1 MPAPHA
7 TPLSPPPPHTTNA
20 ASSSSSTAAASGS
33 TKPSSTTPPAPP
45 SPSSVVHQ
53 VGSRQG
59 TRTRTRT
66 RRNVSSSAS
75 GSHRTPR
82 YTNEDHPMAPHN
94 LAARGYHSFRCL
106 GVPFHVKQR
115 YAFVRELGI
124 GAYGCVALC
133 RDEVLECNVAIK
145 KVTRIFEK
153 DVLARR
159 ALREVALLRHIGLCD
174 NVTALLDFDTAFI
187 DFSEIYLVL
196 SASEADLSQIIRSG
210 QSLSDAHHQYF
221 MAQILRGVRYMH
233 AAKVI
238 HRDLKPSNLLVNGDC
253 ALRICDL
260 GLARAYADSDEFLAP
275 PASTSDDTE
284 SKPRSISSRS
294 STDGDRPDPQQST
307 VSLDEESSQ
316 AQSQLQQ
323 QQQPRSG
330 SAHSPSPASD
340 LHVQLYKTDSKG
352 KQKRLNFP
360 GGPLTGYVATRW
372 YRAPEVM
379 LCFREGYGSEM
390 DMWSV
395 GCILAELI
403 AGAPIFGGKD
413 YVDQIARINNVLG
426 SPSEAVLDKI
436 GSERAKTYIKSLPNM
451 PAVPLEKLYPN
462 ANPEALDLVA
472 KLLTWDPDQ
481 RLTAEQALRHPW
493 LKAYH
498 ESNAR
503 WQPPQPFDKF
513 AEVEFIHSLRQF
525 KSSLQREADEM
536 RMELEELER
545 EELEHLGNGASSHTD
560 EQHAATT
567 HTNGNGVPDA
577 AAHQNGELSLQPSN
591 GANGHAGDESS
602 RDASQQ
608 DETQKQAE
616 SLSDSGNVQR
626 ADDVVDHTAHSL
638 RSSVDADA
646 PCSEVSSHRA
656 DQEAGT
662 DAVEGDADALSCSA
676 STQSGHLPAD
686 AASSS
691 SSSHTPSSTSGASAD
706 EAEPPSPRLY
716 ETCRMST
723 ALKSR
728 AERFE
733 EGKALRKPPSFFR
746 LGHEAE
752 GRAFSKLTSDEVEQQ
767 YNDVFMPKQVLTV
780 ARGLVEYQSTAAIAM
795 REAASPSIHSQANH
809 DSTSITGQQPEPDGM
824 LSRSSTI
831 KAFTASADV
840 GSGASNVAS
849 SRASSVSSSTAAGG
863 RASGAASTPSLGQ
876 SLLDDTVFAP
886 VDGPSNG
893 LKSVS
898 SQRHGKQ
905 LVVLQDSIVQ
915 SSVSLMREMIGRSA
929 RRNHALLVVAAL
941 RQPETYLDGIDA
953 KRVAVI
959 DATGLCNVFA
969 AEAEATPSVQQ
980 LIDRIGGQLSALNA
994 NMSKTTVFIDSL
1006 SAIARAAADE
1016 GGIASASRLV
1026 RETLGRVGASSRV
1039 VVGVQLGGEEAS
1051 TSAGLLSSL
1060 HSPLIWGSPTASS
1073 TTSAA
1078 APGGTV
1084 LSATIHPPALVRHI
1098 VKQYSLKPPST
1109 SLSVR
1114 RALGFDDGDDEAEE
1128 VDARF
1133 WDVLRN
1139 VAARGPMGVAAYEAG
1154 GGTQGWWSGE
1164 SCAFEGLSIA
1174 ESGGQDQNS
1183 NSSGRVS
1190 AGVITLADL
1199 LNPQR
1204 TGYAILECH
1213 YQARNGKCYEEL
1225 VAAVTVPSDSS
1236 LALVPLD
1243 VVDRAALASSATPA
1257 AASSAPA
1264 SGDAH
1269 SSMISTLPFNLGETI
1284 DQRQRRETVPLPFAY
1299 HQNSTPDADLAAGGG
1314 GAALRGNTGNAKIF
1328 FEPEDDDD
1336 EDDEDPDDDLDL

>member
-20 ASSSSSTAAASGS
+20 ASSSAAASGS

-45 SPSSVVHQ
+45 SPCSVLHQ
-53 VGSRQG
+53 VGSRQA

-66 RRNVSSSAS
+66 RRNMSSSTS

-115 YAFVRELGI
+115 YTFVRELGI

-133 RDEVLECNVAIK
+133 RDQVLECNVAIK

-233 AAKVI
+233 AANVI

-260 GLARAYADSDEFLAP
+260 GLARAYADADEFLAP
-275 PASTSDDTE
+275 PASSDDNE
-284 SKPRSISSRS
+284 SKPRSNSSS
-294 STDGDRPDPQQST
+294 SSADGDRPEDKQST
-307 VSLDEESSQ
+307 IDTDAATSQ
-316 AQSQLQQ
+316 AQQQQQQQ

-330 SAHSPSPASD
+330 SARSPSPASD
-340 LHVQLYKTDSKG
+340 LHVQLYKTDDSKG

-379 LCFREGYGSEM
+379 LCFREGYGPEM

-436 GSERAKTYIKSLPNM
+436 GSERAKTFTKSLPNM

-503 WQPPQPFDKF
+503 WEPPQPFDKF

-545 EELEHLGNGASSHTD
+545 EELEHLGNGVH
-560 EQHAATT
+560 
-567 HTNGNGVPDA
+567 N
-577 AAHQNGELSLQPSN
+577 AAHQHGEPRLQPSN
-591 GANGHAGDESS
+591 GANGHVEDESS
-602 RDASQQ
+602 QGANQL
-608 DETQKQAE
+608 TQKQTE
-616 SLSDSGNVQR
+616 SPADSGNVQR
-626 ADDVVDHTAHSL
+626 ADDVVDHPAQSE
-638 RSSVDADA
+638 RCSVDADA
-646 PCSEVSSHRA
+646 LQSDVSSHGA
-656 DQEAGT
+656 DQEVDI
-662 DAVEGDADALSCSA
+662 DAADADVLSCSA

-686 AASSS
+686 TASSS
-691 SSSHTPSSTSGASAD
+691 SSVHTPSSTSGASAD

-716 ETCRMST
+716 ETCRRMST

-728 AERFE
+728 AEHLE

-752 GRAFSKLTSDEVEQQ
+752 GRPFGSLTLEEVGQP
-767 YNDVFMPKQVLTV
+767 YNDVFMPNQVLAV
-780 ARGLVEYQSTAAIAM
+780 ARGLAEYQSTAAAAM
-795 REAASPSIHSQANH
+795 REATLPSTRSHSSN
-809 DSTSITGQQPEPDGM
+809 DSGNTTHQQQDAL
-824 LSRSSTI
+824 LSRSSTV
-831 KAFTASADV
+831 KAYSASTGA
-840 GSGASNVAS
+840 GGGASSGVS
-849 SRASSVSSSTAAGG
+849 SRASSGPSSAAAGG
-863 RASGAASTPSLGQ
+863 RGSGAASTPLLGQ

-886 VDGPSNG
+886 ADGSSSG
-893 LKSVS
+893 LKSAS

-915 SSVSLMREMIGRSA
+915 SSVSLMRELIGRSS
-929 RRNHALLVVAAL
+929 RRNHGVLLVAAL

-953 KRVAVI
+953 ERVAVI
-959 DATGLCNVFA
+959 DATQLGNVFA
-969 AEAEATPSVQQ
+969 AEQEAIPSIQELVG
-980 LIDRIGGQLSALNA
+980 RIRSHLSALNA
-994 NMSKTTVFIDSL
+994 NVTKTTVVIDSL
-1006 SAIARAAADE
+1006 SAIAHSVADKGGVAAASQL
-1016 GGIASASRLV
+1016 A
-1026 RETLGRVGASSRV
+1026 RETLGLVGASSRV
-1039 VVGVQLGGEEAS
+1039 VVGIQLGGAEAS

-1060 HSPLIWGSPTASS
+1060 HSPLIWGSTSL

-1078 APGGTV
+1078 AGGTV
-1084 LSATIHPPALVRHI
+1084 LSATIHPPALIRHI

-1109 SLSVR
+1109 SSGVW
-1114 RALGFDDGDDEAEE
+1114 RALGFDGGDDEADE

-1139 VAARGPMGVAAYEAG
+1139 VAARGPLGVAAYEAG

-1164 SCAFEGLSIA
+1164 SCAFEGLA
-1174 ESGGQDQNS
+1174 ATESGKDQ
-1183 NSSGRVS
+1183 SSGGGNGQGSV
-1190 AGVITLADL
+1190 GVITLADL

-1204 TGYAILECH
+1204 TGCAVWELH
-1213 YQARNGKCYEEL
+1213 YQSRNGKSYEEL
-1225 VAAVTVPSDSS
+1225 IGLVTLPSSS

-1243 VVDRAALASSATPA
+1243 VVDRATLTNATPA
-1257 AASSAPA
+1257 DPA
-1264 SGDAH
+1264 STPAGGDAH
-1269 SSMISTLPFNLGETI
+1269 SSMISTLPFNLGETT
-1284 DQRQRRETVPLPFAY
+1284 DQRQRREAVPLPFAY
-1299 HQNSTPDADLAAGGG
+1299 HQQTQDAESAGAAA
-1314 GAALRGNTGNAKIF
+1314 AALRGTAGNAKIF

>member
-20 ASSSSSTAAASGS
+20 ASSSAAASGS

-45 SPSSVVHQ
+45 SPCSVLHQ
-53 VGSRQG
+53 VGSRQA

-66 RRNVSSSAS
+66 RRNMSSSTS

-115 YAFVRELGI
+115 YTFVRELGI

-133 RDEVLECNVAIK
+133 RDQVLECNVAIK

-233 AAKVI
+233 AANVI
-238 HRDLKPSNLLVNGDC
+238 HRDLKPSNLL
-253 ALRICDL
+253 
-260 GLARAYADSDEFLAP
+260 
-275 PASTSDDTE
+275 
-284 SKPRSISSRS
+284 
-294 STDGDRPDPQQST
+294 
-307 VSLDEESSQ
+307 
-316 AQSQLQQ
+316 
-323 QQQPRSG
+323 
-330 SAHSPSPASD
+330 
-340 LHVQLYKTDSKG
+340 LYKTDDSKG

-379 LCFREGYGSEM
+379 LCFREGYGPEM

-436 GSERAKTYIKSLPNM
+436 GSERAKTFTKSLPNM

-503 WQPPQPFDKF
+503 WEPPQPFDKF

-545 EELEHLGNGASSHTD
+545 EELEHLGNGVH
-560 EQHAATT
+560 
-567 HTNGNGVPDA
+567 N
-577 AAHQNGELSLQPSN
+577 AAHQHGEPRLQPSN
-591 GANGHAGDESS
+591 GANGHVEDESS
-602 RDASQQ
+602 QGANQL
-608 DETQKQAE
+608 TQKQTE
-616 SLSDSGNVQR
+616 SPADSGNVQR
-626 ADDVVDHTAHSL
+626 ADDVVDHPAQSE
-638 RSSVDADA
+638 RCSVDADA
-646 PCSEVSSHRA
+646 LQSDVSSHGA
-656 DQEAGT
+656 DQEVDI
-662 DAVEGDADALSCSA
+662 DAADADVLSCSA

-686 AASSS
+686 TASSS
-691 SSSHTPSSTSGASAD
+691 SSVHTPSSTSGASAD

-716 ETCRMST
+716 ETCRRMST

-728 AERFE
+728 AEHLE

-752 GRAFSKLTSDEVEQQ
+752 GRPFGSLTLEEVGQP
-767 YNDVFMPKQVLTV
+767 YNDVFMPNQVLAV
-780 ARGLVEYQSTAAIAM
+780 ARGLAEYQSTAAAAM
-795 REAASPSIHSQANH
+795 REATLPSTRSHSSN
-809 DSTSITGQQPEPDGM
+809 DSGNTTHQQQDAL
-824 LSRSSTI
+824 LSRSSTV
-831 KAFTASADV
+831 KAYSASTGA
-840 GSGASNVAS
+840 GGGASSGVS
-849 SRASSVSSSTAAGG
+849 SRASSGPSSAAAGG
-863 RASGAASTPSLGQ
+863 RGSGAASTPLLGQ

-886 VDGPSNG
+886 ADGSSSG
-893 LKSVS
+893 LKSAS

-915 SSVSLMREMIGRSA
+915 SSVSLMRELIGRSS
-929 RRNHALLVVAAL
+929 RRNHGVLLVAAL

-953 KRVAVI
+953 ERVAVI
-959 DATGLCNVFA
+959 DATQLGNVFA
-969 AEAEATPSVQQ
+969 AEQEAIPSIQELVG
-980 LIDRIGGQLSALNA
+980 RIRSHLSALNA
-994 NMSKTTVFIDSL
+994 NVTKTTVVIDSL
-1006 SAIARAAADE
+1006 SAIAHSVADKGGVAAASQL
-1016 GGIASASRLV
+1016 A
-1026 RETLGRVGASSRV
+1026 RETLGLVGASSRV
-1039 VVGVQLGGEEAS
+1039 VVGIQLGGAEAS

-1060 HSPLIWGSPTASS
+1060 HSPLIWGSTSL

-1078 APGGTV
+1078 AGGTV
-1084 LSATIHPPALVRHI
+1084 LSATIHPPALIRHI

-1109 SLSVR
+1109 SSGVW
-1114 RALGFDDGDDEAEE
+1114 RALGFDGGDDEADE

-1139 VAARGPMGVAAYEAG
+1139 VAARGPLGVAAYEAG

-1164 SCAFEGLSIA
+1164 SCAFEGLA
-1174 ESGGQDQNS
+1174 ATESGKDQ
-1183 NSSGRVS
+1183 SSGGGNGQGSV
-1190 AGVITLADL
+1190 GVITLADL

-1204 TGYAILECH
+1204 TGCAVWELH
-1213 YQARNGKCYEEL
+1213 YQSRNGKSYEEL
-1225 VAAVTVPSDSS
+1225 IGLVTLPSSS

-1243 VVDRAALASSATPA
+1243 VVDRATLTNATPA
-1257 AASSAPA
+1257 DPA
-1264 SGDAH
+1264 STPAGGDAH
-1269 SSMISTLPFNLGETI
+1269 SSMISTLPFNLGETT
-1284 DQRQRRETVPLPFAY
+1284 DQRQRREAVPLPFAY
-1299 HQNSTPDADLAAGGG
+1299 HQQTQDAESAGAAA
-1314 GAALRGNTGNAKIF
+1314 AALRGTAGNAKIF

>member
-1 MPAPHA
+1 MPAPQA
-7 TPLSPPPPHTTNA
+7 TPLSPPPHA
-20 ASSSSSTAAASGS
+20 ASTSAAVAGSS
-33 TKPSSTTPPAPP
+33 KTPPPP
-45 SPSSVVHQ
+45 SPSSSASVHQ

-82 YTNEDHPMAPHN
+82 YTNEDHPLAPHN

-115 YAFVRELGI
+115 YTFVRELGI

-159 ALREVALLRHIGLCD
+159 ALREVALLRHIGMCD

-210 QSLSDAHHQYF
+210 QALSDAHHQYF

-233 AAKVI
+233 SAKVI

-275 PASTSDDTE
+275 PATSNDDTE
-284 SKPRSISSRS
+284 AKPRTSISSS
-294 STDGDRPDPQQST
+294 VDGDRPDVQSAEDA
-307 VSLDEESSQ
+307 S
-316 AQSQLQQ
+316 QQ
-323 QQQPRSG
+323 QQQHQQPRSG
-330 SAHSPSPASD
+330 SARSPSPASD

-352 KQKRLNFP
+352 KHKRLNYP

-379 LCFREGYGSEM
+379 LCFREGYGPEM

-513 AEVEFIHSLRQF
+513 ADVEFIHSLRQF

-545 EELEHLGNGASSHTD
+545 EEMEGLA
-560 EQHAATT
+560 
-567 HTNGNGVPDA
+567 DA
-577 AAHQNGELSLQPSN
+577 AEN
-591 GANGHAGDESS
+591 GANGEHVNGNGNGAHQDGKDPQQVNGNGEAKESNGHVNGES
-602 RDASQQ
+602 QSDA
-608 DETQKQAE
+608 
-616 SLSDSGNVQR
+616 DSGNVQR
-626 ADDVVDHTAHSL
+626 ADDAVDHHHQTQSE
-638 RSSVDADA
+638 RTGVVDADA
-646 PCSEVSSHRA
+646 LHSDSSHSLDLA
-656 DQEAGT
+656 DE
-662 DAVEGDADALSCSA
+662 EADALSCNA

-686 AASSS
+686 TASSS
-691 SSSHTPSSTSGASAD
+691 SSIHTPSSTSGASAD
-706 EAEPPSPRLY
+706 EAEPPSPRLFDA
-716 ETCRMST
+716 CRMST

-728 AERFE
+728 AEHLE

-752 GRAFSKLTSDEVEQQ
+752 GRLFAFDQDQEH
-767 YNDVFMPKQVLTV
+767 NDVFMPNQVLTV
-780 ARGLVEYQSTAAIAM
+780 ARGLVEYNQAVAAAA
-795 REAASPSIHSQANH
+795 REALLPSTQE
-809 DSTSITGQQPEPDGM
+809 QRQEDGM
-824 LSRSSTI
+824 LSRSGTI
-831 KAFTASADV
+831 KASSAASNGGGGGSSAGYS
-840 GSGASNVAS
+840 GSGQSGGAS
-849 SRASSVSSSTAAGG
+849 SGRMSSG
-863 RASGAASTPSLGQ
+863 RAGAGAASTPSLGQ
-876 SLLDDTVFAP
+876 SLLDDSVFAP
-886 VDGPSNG
+886 AEGSSSG

-905 LVVLQDSIVQ
+905 LVILQDSLVQ
-915 SSVSLMREMIGRSA
+915 SSVSLMREVISRSVK
-929 RRNHALLVVAAL
+929 RNHAVLLISTL
-941 RQPETYLDGIDA
+941 RQPSTYLDG
-953 KRVAVI
+953 
-959 DATGLCNVFA
+959 VFA
-969 AEAEATPSVQQ
+969 A
-980 LIDRIGGQLSALNA
+980 DRIATVDATTLGNAYAADERNTGSISELTERIRGELAALNA
-994 NMSKTTVFIDSL
+994 GVSKTTVLIDSL
-1006 SAIARAAADE
+1006 NSIVHVEQEA
-1016 GGIASASRLV
+1016 GIASASKV
-1026 RETLGRVGASSRV
+1026 ARETLASIGASSRLI
-1039 VVGVQLGGEEAS
+1039 VGLQMGGIEAA
-1051 TSAGLLSSL
+1051 TCATLLSAL
-1060 HSPLIWGSPTASS
+1060 HSPLIWGPTSATAAASS
-1073 TTSAA
+1073 AA
-1078 APGGTV
+1078 GGTV
-1084 LSATIHPPALVRHI
+1084 LSATIHPPALLRHI
-1098 VKQYSLKPPST
+1098 LKQYGLKPPS
-1109 SLSVR
+1109 SSNAVQK
-1114 RALGFDDGDDEAEE
+1114 ALLGSDGDEREDE
-1128 VDARF
+1128 VDVRF
-1133 WDVLRN
+1133 WDLLRN
-1139 VAARGPMGVAAYEAG
+1139 VASRGPMGVPAYEAG
-1154 GGTQGWWSGE
+1154 GGAQGWWSGE
-1164 SCAFEGLSIA
+1164 SCAFESLSIA
-1174 ESGGQDQNS
+1174 HETSTDK
-1183 NSSGRVS
+1183 S
-1190 AGVITLADL
+1190 AEQATAGPIGLADL
-1199 LNPQR
+1199 LSASR
-1204 TGYAILECH
+1204 TGYAFLELH
-1213 YQARNGKCYEEL
+1213 YHSRNGKKHEEFL
-1225 VAAVTVPSDSS
+1225 VLSTSPSSDS
-1236 LALVPLD
+1236 LTLLPLD
-1243 VVDRAALASSATPA
+1243 TTDRAQPSSSSSSSSSAT
-1257 AASSAPA
+1257 AASSQTPGAA
-1264 SGDAH
+1264 DVHGN
-1269 SSMISTLPFNLGETI
+1269 MISSLPFNLGETS
-1284 DQRQRRETVPLPFAY
+1284 DQRQRRETVPLPYAY
-1299 HQNSTPDADLAAGGG
+1299 HQASQQSSEAAEAGGAG
-1314 GAALRGNTGNAKIF
+1314 PSLRGNTGQAKIF
-1328 FEPEDDDD
+1328 FEAEEDDD